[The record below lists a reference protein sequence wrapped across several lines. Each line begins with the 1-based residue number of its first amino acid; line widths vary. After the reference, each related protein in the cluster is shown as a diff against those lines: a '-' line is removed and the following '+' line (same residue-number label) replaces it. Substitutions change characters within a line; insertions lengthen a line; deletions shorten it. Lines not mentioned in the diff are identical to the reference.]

1 MNYTHLG
8 RTGLKVSRL
17 CLGTMNFGDVTD
29 EKTSARILDEA
40 LEAGINFIDTADV
53 YGTEQSPDIQQG
65 SGLSE
70 EIIGRW
76 LQQGGR
82 RERIVLATKVYQP
95 MGPGPNDRRLSAYH
109 IRKACE
115 DSLRRLKTDHID
127 VYQMHHIDRHTP
139 WEEIWQAMEL
149 LVQQGKVLYI
159 GSSNFAGWDI
169 ATAQSVATARHFLGL
184 VAEQSLYNLT
194 ARTIELEV
202 IPACRHFGLGLI
214 PWSPLA
220 GGLLGGV
227 LKKMASGR
235 RARPASARLIE
246 QYRPQ
251 LEAYEGLCE
260 DLGETPSD
268 VALAWLLQN
277 PVAAVPASRDR
288 RNFLIAGAGLALAA
302 TTLGRSGAV
311 MAKPAGQD
319 TPNAP
324 SDAAPVRK
332 ETLTTRKLGSLEVSS
347 MGLGCLPMVGYYGGG
362 PRDRKAMVSLI
373 RAAFEQGIT
382 FFDTAEVYGP
392 HLSEEFV
399 GEALA
404 PVRDRVVIATKF
416 GFGVEEG
423 KPTSLNSHPD
433 HIRRAVEGSLKRL
446 KTDHID
452 LLYQHRP
459 DPNVPIED
467 VAETVKALIQEGKVK
482 HWGLSE
488 ASART
493 IRRAHAVLPVTAVQ
507 SEYAMWWREPETR
520 IFPTLEELGIGFV
533 PYCPTARSFLAG
545 AVNPSQRFDST
556 DRRHNLPRFQP
567 DALAKNMVLLEFA
580 QSWARRKNT
589 TPVQFA
595 LAWVMAQRPWIVPIP
610 GTTQYPHLIENS
622 GAPQVRLTDSEL
634 REIDAALAKIPLQ
647 GGRADP
653 FTESQFDKS

>member
-1 MNYTHLG
+1 MSKMMHDQN
-8 RTGLKVSRL
+8 
-17 CLGTMNFGDVTD
+17 
-29 EKTSARILDEA
+29 
-40 LEAGINFIDTADV
+40 TA
-53 YGTEQSPDIQQG
+53 S
-65 SGLSE
+65 
-70 EIIGRW
+70 
-76 LQQGGR
+76 
-82 RERIVLATKVYQP
+82 
-95 MGPGPNDRRLSAYH
+95 
-109 IRKACE
+109 
-115 DSLRRLKTDHID
+115 
-127 VYQMHHIDRHTP
+127 
-139 WEEIWQAMEL
+139 
-149 LVQQGKVLYI
+149 
-159 GSSNFAGWDI
+159 
-169 ATAQSVATARHFLGL
+169 
-184 VAEQSLYNLT
+184 
-194 ARTIELEV
+194 
-202 IPACRHFGLGLI
+202 
-214 PWSPLA
+214 
-220 GGLLGGV
+220 
-227 LKKMASGR
+227 
-235 RARPASARLIE
+235 
-246 QYRPQ
+246 
-251 LEAYEGLCE
+251 
-260 DLGETPSD
+260 
-268 VALAWLLQN
+268 
-277 PVAAVPASRDR
+277 VPASRDR

-319 TPNAP
+319 TSNAP
-324 SDAAPVRK
+324 SDAVPVQK

-423 KPTSLNSHPD
+423 KPTSINSHPD

-493 IRRAHAVLPVTAVQ
+493 IRRAHTVLPVTAVQ

-520 IFPTLEELGIGFV
+520 IFPTLEELDIGFV

-595 LAWVMAQRPWIVPIP
+595 LAWVMAQRPWIVPI
-610 GTTQYPHLIENS
+610 YSN
-622 GAPQVRLTDSEL
+622 R
-634 REIDAALAKIPLQ
+634 RKRNAAN
-647 GGRADP
+647 
-653 FTESQFDKS
+653 TECFLESPDVSCSVHSFHKLWRT

>member
-29 EKTSARILDEA
+29 EKTSASILDEA

-82 RERIVLATKVYQP
+82 RDRIVLATKAYQP

-127 VYQMHHIDRHTP
+127 VYQMHHIDRYTP
-139 WEEIWQAMEL
+139 WEEVWQAMEL

-169 ATAQSVATARHFLGL
+169 ATAQSVATTRHSLGL

-194 ARTIELEV
+194 ARTVELEV

-235 RARPASARLIE
+235 RARPAFARLIE

-260 DLGETPSD
+260 DLGETPS
-268 VALAWLLQN
+268 
-277 PVAAVPASRDR
+277 
-288 RNFLIAGAGLALAA
+288 
-302 TTLGRSGAV
+302 
-311 MAKPAGQD
+311 
-319 TPNAP
+319 
-324 SDAAPVRK
+324 
-332 ETLTTRKLGSLEVSS
+332 
-347 MGLGCLPMVGYYGGG
+347 
-362 PRDRKAMVSLI
+362 
-373 RAAFEQGIT
+373 
-382 FFDTAEVYGP
+382 
-392 HLSEEFV
+392 
-399 GEALA
+399 
-404 PVRDRVVIATKF
+404 
-416 GFGVEEG
+416 
-423 KPTSLNSHPD
+423 
-433 HIRRAVEGSLKRL
+433 
-446 KTDHID
+446 
-452 LLYQHRP
+452 
-459 DPNVPIED
+459 
-467 VAETVKALIQEGKVK
+467 
-482 HWGLSE
+482 
-488 ASART
+488 
-493 IRRAHAVLPVTAVQ
+493 
-507 SEYAMWWREPETR
+507 
-520 IFPTLEELGIGFV
+520 
-533 PYCPTARSFLAG
+533 CPTARSFLAG
-545 AVNPSQRFDST
+545 AVNPDQRFDST

-634 REIDAALAKIPLQ
+634 REIDAALARIPLQ

>member
-194 ARTIELEV
+194 ARTVELEV

-220 GGLLGGV
+220 GGCWRRTEKDGKRAPCKARVCPSNGQIVLPDRDKGRNLKSTSLAIRPGHRELFIVANSGTEPGGA
-227 LKKMASGR
+227 M
-235 RARPASARLIE
+235 I
-246 QYRPQ
+246 
-251 LEAYEGLCE
+251 
-260 DLGETPSD
+260 
-268 VALAWLLQN
+268 
-277 PVAAVPASRDR
+277 
-288 RNFLIAGAGLALAA
+288 F
-302 TTLGRSGAV
+302 RSGAF
-311 MAKPAGQD
+311 APA
-319 TPNAP
+319 PF
-324 SDAAPVRK
+324 S
-332 ETLTTRKLGSLEVSS
+332 
-347 MGLGCLPMVGYYGGG
+347 
-362 PRDRKAMVSLI
+362 
-373 RAAFEQGIT
+373 F
-382 FFDTAEVYGP
+382 
-392 HLSEEFV
+392 
-399 GEALA
+399 
-404 PVRDRVVIATKF
+404 
-416 GFGVEEG
+416 
-423 KPTSLNSHPD
+423 SH
-433 HIRRAVEGSLKRL
+433 
-446 KTDHID
+446 
-452 LLYQHRP
+452 Q
-459 DPNVPIED
+459 
-467 VAETVKALIQEGKVK
+467 
-482 HWGLSE
+482 
-488 ASART
+488 
-493 IRRAHAVLPVTAVQ
+493 
-507 SEYAMWWREPETR
+507 
-520 IFPTLEELGIGFV
+520 
-533 PYCPTARSFLAG
+533 
-545 AVNPSQRFDST
+545 
-556 DRRHNLPRFQP
+556 
-567 DALAKNMVLLEFA
+567 
-580 QSWARRKNT
+580 
-589 TPVQFA
+589 
-595 LAWVMAQRPWIVPIP
+595 
-610 GTTQYPHLIENS
+610 
-622 GAPQVRLTDSEL
+622 
-634 REIDAALAKIPLQ
+634 
-647 GGRADP
+647 
-653 FTESQFDKS
+653 

>member
-202 IPACRHFGLGLI
+202 IPACRHFGQGLI

-235 RARPASARLIE
+235 RARPAFARLIE

-251 LEAYEGLCE
+251 LEAYEGLCK

-277 PVAAVPASRDR
+277 PVV
-288 RNFLIAGAGLALAA
+288 
-302 TTLGRSGAV
+302 
-311 MAKPAGQD
+311 
-319 TPNAP
+319 
-324 SDAAPVRK
+324 
-332 ETLTTRKLGSLEVSS
+332 
-347 MGLGCLPMVGYYGGG
+347 
-362 PRDRKAMVSLI
+362 
-373 RAAFEQGIT
+373 
-382 FFDTAEVYGP
+382 
-392 HLSEEFV
+392 
-399 GEALA
+399 
-404 PVRDRVVIATKF
+404 
-416 GFGVEEG
+416 
-423 KPTSLNSHPD
+423 SHPD

-467 VAETVKALIQEGKVK
+467 VAETVKALSLEGKVK

-610 GTTQYPHLIENS
+610 GTTQYPHLIEKS
-622 GAPQVRLTDSEL
+622 GAPQVRLTDREL

>member
-235 RARPASARLIE
+235 RARPAFARLI
-246 QYRPQ
+246 
-251 LEAYEGLCE
+251 
-260 DLGETPSD
+260 
-268 VALAWLLQN
+268 
-277 PVAAVPASRDR
+277 
-288 RNFLIAGAGLALAA
+288 
-302 TTLGRSGAV
+302 
-311 MAKPAGQD
+311 
-319 TPNAP
+319 
-324 SDAAPVRK
+324 
-332 ETLTTRKLGSLEVSS
+332 
-347 MGLGCLPMVGYYGGG
+347 
-362 PRDRKAMVSLI
+362 
-373 RAAFEQGIT
+373 
-382 FFDTAEVYGP
+382 
-392 HLSEEFV
+392 
-399 GEALA
+399 
-404 PVRDRVVIATKF
+404 
-416 GFGVEEG
+416 
-423 KPTSLNSHPD
+423 
-433 HIRRAVEGSLKRL
+433 
-446 KTDHID
+446 
-452 LLYQHRP
+452 YQHRP

-622 GAPQVRLTDSEL
+622 GAPQVQLTDSEL

>member
-1 MNYTHLG
+1 MSKMIH
-8 RTGLKVSRL
+8 
-17 CLGTMNFGDVTD
+17 D
-29 EKTSARILDEA
+29 
-40 LEAGINFIDTADV
+40 
-53 YGTEQSPDIQQG
+53 
-65 SGLSE
+65 
-70 EIIGRW
+70 
-76 LQQGGR
+76 
-82 RERIVLATKVYQP
+82 QP
-95 MGPGPNDRRLSAYH
+95 S
-109 IRKACE
+109 
-115 DSLRRLKTDHID
+115 
-127 VYQMHHIDRHTP
+127 
-139 WEEIWQAMEL
+139 
-149 LVQQGKVLYI
+149 
-159 GSSNFAGWDI
+159 
-169 ATAQSVATARHFLGL
+169 
-184 VAEQSLYNLT
+184 
-194 ARTIELEV
+194 
-202 IPACRHFGLGLI
+202 
-214 PWSPLA
+214 
-220 GGLLGGV
+220 
-227 LKKMASGR
+227 
-235 RARPASARLIE
+235 
-246 QYRPQ
+246 
-251 LEAYEGLCE
+251 
-260 DLGETPSD
+260 
-268 VALAWLLQN
+268 
-277 PVAAVPASRDR
+277 AAVPASRDR

-533 PYCPTARSFLAG
+533 PPEQQLSIVLKENSFGASGLAVHKDG
-545 AVNPSQRFDST
+545 RIFIASVGDMQRGSVRAIEPNGTREQMIVAPDTGFLVNDLVFDNQGGFYFTDSRGNSADPQGGVFYVSPNVGSIHAILPGLAVGNGIAIDPAGSQIWAT
-556 DRRHNLPRFQP
+556 EH
-567 DALAKNMVLLEFA
+567 AKNRLH
-580 QSWARRKNT
+580 R
-589 TPVQFA
+589 
-595 LAWVMAQRPWIVPIP
+595 
-610 GTTQYPHLIENS
+610 
-622 GAPQVRLTDSEL
+622 VRLSDATTVAPFGSVVTYQFTGPAPDGARVDSEGNVYVAIFIASNYVCDRVL
-634 REIDAALAKIPLQ
+634 HWYKGNQHAPLNGVMSFFHKQ
-647 GGRADP
+647 TTFSYASLGP
-653 FTESQFDKS
+653 KSV